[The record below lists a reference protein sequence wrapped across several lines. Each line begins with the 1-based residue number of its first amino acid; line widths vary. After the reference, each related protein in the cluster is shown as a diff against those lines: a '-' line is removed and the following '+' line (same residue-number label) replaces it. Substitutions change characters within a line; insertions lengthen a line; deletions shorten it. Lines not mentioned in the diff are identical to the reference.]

1 MVFSSLIFLFVFL
14 TANLIAYFA
23 VSPEKRNKVLLIFS
37 LVFYAWGGPRY
48 LLLLAGETL
57 VSWLFAIRIDEARA
71 GYTKR
76 SEKFYLVCDL
86 VIMLGCLAIFKY
98 LGFFLGNIKAVFGV
112 PKTVPGIALPIGIS
126 FYTFQLIS
134 YVVDVYRNEVRP
146 QREYWKLLLY
156 SSLFHQCIAG
166 PIVRYETVADQID
179 NRERYIHGTE
189 KIFSRTGKEG
199 DTGQFLCQHSRYPA
213 PGGSSEPQGSDDTWN
228 VDWNDS
234 VYASD
239 IP

>member
-23 VSPEKRNKVLLIFS
+23 VSPEKRNNVLLIFS

-126 FYTFQLIS
+126 FYTC
-134 YVVDVYRNEVRP
+134 
-146 QREYWKLLLY
+146 LLY
-156 SSLFHQCIAG
+156 TSPSPRDEQ
-166 PIVRYETVADQID
+166 
-179 NRERYIHGTE
+179 
-189 KIFSRTGKEG
+189 
-199 DTGQFLCQHSRYPA
+199 
-213 PGGSSEPQGSDDTWN
+213 
-228 VDWNDS
+228 
-234 VYASD
+234 
-239 IP
+239 